1 MKAQNNKSFA
11 NRYTIKP
18 LIKRKCEKIAVSLQI
33 INIQRFRE
41 ETKTHRMEKFT
52 FDQLSLSDELM
63 QAIGD
68 TGYTE
73 PSPIQ
78 AQAIPMI
85 LAGND
90 IIGQAQTGTGK
101 TAAFGIP
108 LIEIVDANE
117 KGVQALVMCPTR
129 ELALQVCNE
138 FRKLAKYKKGLF
150 VLPVYGGESI
160 ENQIKDIKRGVTIIV
175 GTPGRIIDHLQ
186 RKTLKLDKVKM
197 VVLDE
202 ADEMLNMGFVEDI
215 ETILSHMPEER
226 QTVFFSATMP
236 KPILELTK
244 KYQTSPKI
252 VKIEKTSLTVSNIE
266 QFYYEVRSGEKME
279 YVLRI
284 LEINNFKLA
293 LIFCNTKR
301 MVDEVVEK
309 LNAQGHKAQGIH
321 GDLSQSQRNTVM
333 RKFRSGDVKVMVATD
348 VAARGIDVDDVDAVI
363 NYDLPMD
370 EEYYVHRI
378 GRTGRAGREGKSF
391 TLVASREMRS
401 LRDLMHYTKANIAKG
416 EMPTGKELAK
426 LKLKKLQDKL
436 TQVVETSDL
445 TKHLWLVEEWE
456 QEGLDMKSMLAALLK
471 LQVGDLQERKEER
484 REERP
489 RSDRSES
496 SSRGD
501 RGDRGRERSDRGG
514 DRNER
519 SSRDRDSS
527 AEKPKRR
534 ERKSGG
540 DNMVKLFIN
549 LGKNHKVR
557 TGDILGSITAN
568 SGLNG
573 GDIGEID
580 VRDKFSY
587 VEIPAGEVDNV
598 LGAMMGN
605 QIKGKEVSIEVAK

>member
-1 MKAQNNKSFA
+1 ME
-11 NRYTIKP
+11 TI
-18 LIKRKCEKIAVSLQI
+18 
-33 INIQRFRE
+33 
-41 ETKTHRMEKFT
+41 T

-68 TGYTE
+68 SGYTA

-78 AQAIPMI
+78 AQAIPAI
-85 LAGND
+85 LAGHD

-108 LIEIVDANE
+108 LLEAIDASD
-117 KGVQALVMCPTR
+117 KHVQAIVMCPTR
-129 ELALQVCNE
+129 ELALQVCTE
-138 FRKLAKYKKGLF
+138 LRKLAKYKKGLF
-150 VLPVYGGESI
+150 LLPVYGGESI
-160 ENQIKDIKRGVTIIV
+160 ENQIKDIKRGVSVIV
-175 GTPGRIIDHLQ
+175 GTPGRIIDHLN

-215 ETILSHMPEER
+215 ETILSHMPKER

-244 KYQTSPKI
+244 RYQTNPKI

-293 LIFCNTKR
+293 LVFSNTKR
-301 MVDEVVEK
+301 MVDEIVEK
-309 LNAQGHKAQGIH
+309 LNVQGHKALGIH
-321 GDLSQSQRNTVM
+321 GDLSQSQRNNVM
-333 RKFRSGDVKVMVATD
+333 RKFRAGDVKVLVATD

-370 EEYYVHRI
+370 DEYYVHRI

-416 EMPTGKELAK
+416 EMPSGKELAK

-436 TQVVETSDL
+436 TQIIESSDL
-445 TKHLWLVEEWE
+445 KKHLWMIEEWE
-456 QEGLDMKSMLAALLK
+456 LEGLDMKPLMAALLK
-471 LQVGDLQERKEER
+471 LQVGDLSERKEER
-484 REERP
+484 KDRDKDRDREP
-489 RSDRSES
+489 KDRF
-496 SSRGD
+496 
-501 RGDRGRERSDRGG
+501 
-514 DRNER
+514 DRN
-519 SSRDRDSS
+519 SKNDKGKDRDRRDSD
-527 AEKPKRR
+527 KPKRR
-534 ERKSGG
+534 DRKSSG
-540 DNMVKLFIN
+540 NMVRLFIN

-573 GDIGEID
+573 NDIGEID

-587 VEIPAGEVDNV
+587 VEVPADEVNNV

-605 QIKGKEVSIEVAK
+605 QIKGKEVNIEVAK

>member
-1 MKAQNNKSFA
+1 MEIREISRFFADYNK
-11 NRYTIKP
+11 
-18 LIKRKCEKIAVSLQI
+18 LHVSK
-33 INIQRFRE
+33 
-41 ETKTHRMEKFT
+41 ETQTNRMEKVT

-68 TGYTE
+68 VGYTE
-73 PSPIQ
+73 ASPIQ

-85 LAGND
+85 LAGHD

-108 LIEIVDANE
+108 LLEAIDASE
-117 KGVQALVMCPTR
+117 KGIQGLVMCPTR
-129 ELALQVCNE
+129 ELAMQVCIE
-138 FRKLAKYKKGLF
+138 FRKLAKHKKGLF
-150 VLPVYGGESI
+150 ILPVYGGESI
-160 ENQIKDIKRGVTIIV
+160 ENQIKDIKRGVSVIV
-175 GTPGRIIDHLQ
+175 GTPGRIIDHLN
-186 RKTLKLDKVKM
+186 RKTLKLDQVKM

-236 KPILELTK
+236 KPILQLTK
-244 KYQTSPKI
+244 KYQKNPQI
-252 VKIEKTSLTVSNIE
+252 VKIERSSLTVANIE
-266 QFYYEVRSGEKME
+266 QFYFEVRSGEKME
-279 YVLRI
+279 CVLKL
-284 LEINNFKLA
+284 LEINSFKLA
-293 LIFCNTKR
+293 LVFCNTKR

-309 LNAQGHKAQGIH
+309 LNLQGHKAVGIH

-333 RKFRSGDVKVMVATD
+333 RKFRAGDVHVMVATD

-370 EEYYVHRI
+370 IEYYVHRI
-378 GRTGRAGREGKSF
+378 GRTGRAGRLGKSF

-401 LRDLMHYTKANIAKG
+401 LRELMNYTKADIAKG
-416 EMPTGKELAK
+416 ELPSGKELAK
-426 LKLKKLQDKL
+426 IKLKKLQEKL
-436 TQVVETSDL
+436 TNVIETSDL
-445 TKHLWLVEEWE
+445 KKHTWMVEEWE
-456 QEGLDMKSMLAALLK
+456 TEGIDLKMMMAALLK
-471 LQVGDLQERKEER
+471 LQVGDLQERREAPKRVER
-484 REERP
+484 EYDSSSRFDRNDSRDRG
-489 RSDRSES
+489 RSD
-496 SSRGD
+496 RGD
-501 RGDRGRERSDRGG
+501 RGDRNDRG
-514 DRNER
+514 DRSKTGTGE
-519 SSRDRDSS
+519 
-527 AEKPKRR
+527 KRR

-540 DNMVKLFIN
+540 ANMVKLFLN

-587 VEIPAGEVDNV
+587 VEVPANEVQNV

>member
-1 MKAQNNKSFA
+1 
-11 NRYTIKP
+11 
-18 LIKRKCEKIAVSLQI
+18 
-33 INIQRFRE
+33 
-41 ETKTHRMEKFT
+41 MEKVT

-68 TGYTE
+68 VGYIE
-73 PSPIQ
+73 ASPIQ

-85 LAGND
+85 LEGHD

-108 LIEIVDANE
+108 LLELIDPAE
-117 KGVQALVMCPTR
+117 KGVQGLVMCPTR
-129 ELALQVCNE
+129 ELAMQVCIE

-150 VLPVYGGESI
+150 VIPVYGGESI
-160 ENQIKDIKRGVTIIV
+160 ENQIKDIKRGVSIIV
-175 GTPGRIIDHLQ
+175 GTPGRLIDHLE

-197 VVLDE
+197 VILDE

-236 KPILELTK
+236 KPILQLTK
-244 KYQTSPKI
+244 KYQKNPQI
-252 VKIEKTSLTVSNIE
+252 VKIEKTSLTVANIE
-266 QFYYEVRSGEKME
+266 QFYFEVRSGEKME
-279 YVLRI
+279 CVLRL
-284 LEINNFKLA
+284 LEINAFKLA
-293 LIFCNTKR
+293 LVFCNTKR

-309 LNAQGHKAQGIH
+309 LNSQGHKAMGIH

-333 RKFRSGDVKVMVATD
+333 RKFRAGDVHVMVATD

-363 NYDLPMD
+363 NYDLPLD
-370 EEYYVHRI
+370 HEYYVHRI
-378 GRTGRAGREGKSF
+378 GRTGRAGRLGKSF

-401 LRDLMHYTKANIAKG
+401 LRELMHYTKADIAKG
-416 EMPTGKELAK
+416 ELPSGKELAK
-426 LKLKKLQDKL
+426 IKLKKMQEKL
-436 TQVVETSDL
+436 TAIIETSDL
-445 TKHLWLVEEWE
+445 KRHTWMVEEWE
-456 QEGLDMKSMLAALLK
+456 TEGIDLKMMMAALLR
-471 LQVGDLQERKEER
+471 LQIGDLQERKEAPRRTER
-484 REERP
+484 DGDSTSRYE
-489 RSDRSES
+489 RSDRSS
-496 SSRGD
+496 SSRDRSSSSERSGDRNDRGD
-501 RGDRGRERSDRGG
+501 RGDRGDRPKTG
-514 DRNER
+514 E
-519 SSRDRDSS
+519 
-527 AEKPKRR
+527 KRR

-540 DNMVKLFIN
+540 PNMVKLFLN

-587 VEIPAGEVDNV
+587 VEVPADEVQNV

-605 QIKGKEVSIEVAK
+605 QIKGKEVMIEVAK